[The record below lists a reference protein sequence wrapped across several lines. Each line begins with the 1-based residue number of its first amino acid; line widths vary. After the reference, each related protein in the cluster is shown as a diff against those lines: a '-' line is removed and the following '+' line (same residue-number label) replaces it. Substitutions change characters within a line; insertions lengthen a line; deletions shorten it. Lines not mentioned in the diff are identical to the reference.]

1 MVHASESVVNQATI
15 AARAEALEKK
25 EAEAAEKAGKGEGG
39 EGQPDPK
46 EAEAKAAADKAAADK
61 KAADE
66 KAAAD
71 AKAAEEAEKNG
82 QEKDPATGKFVSK
95 KKKEPNDPEEMRKWS
110 TRVSQENS
118 KLRKEM
124 SELKEAQEKTYK
136 LLASLSKNPIDYKEL
151 AKNPEALQKFVEDE
165 RESLTQEFQQQIESL
180 TAESKAKDT
189 AMERMRREHD
199 TENYPEWKRVYPHI
213 VKLAMGPSGDGDPR
227 VDFTKPAGEILDAL
241 YELALQENPKGP
253 EPQVK
258 VETMTGEKTYKE
270 SEMKAMIADMV
281 AKEKEAIA
289 KAAREEALKEAQ
301 EALKAEAA
309 GGTVASAGKG
319 AGRVPTDHLAA
330 FKKMSLAEQRDWLIA
345 NSPNGQ
351 Q

>member
-15 AARAEALEKK
+15 NARAEALEKK
-25 EAEAAEKAGKGEGG
+25 EAEEAAKGG
-39 EGQPDPK
+39 EGTQPDPK

-71 AKAAEEAEKNG
+71 AKTNEGDDKG
-82 QEKDPATGKFVSK
+82 VDKDPKTGKFLPK
-95 KKKEPNDPEEMRKWS
+95 QKKEPNDPEELRKWT
-110 TRVSQENS
+110 TRTSQENS

-124 SELKEAQEKTYK
+124 AELKEAQEKTYK
-136 LLASLSKNPIDYKEL
+136 LLASLSKNPTVDYKEL
-151 AKNPEALQKFVEDE
+151 AKNPEALQKFVEEE
-165 RESLTQEFQQQIESL
+165 REAMTSEFQEQIDAL
-180 TAESKAKDT
+180 TAESKAKET

-213 VKLAMGPSGDGDPR
+213 VKLAMGPNGTGDPR

-241 YELALQENPKGP
+241 YELALQENPSSSAPAAKPVTEP
-253 EPQVK
+253 E
-258 VETMTGEKTYKE
+258 VEGKTF
-270 SEMKAMIADMV
+270 SEAEVKAMVADMV
-281 AKEKEAIA
+281 AKEKEAIS
-289 KAAREEALKEAQ
+289 KAAREEAIREAQ
-301 EALKAEAA
+301 EALKQEAA

-330 FKKMSLAEQRDWLIA
+330 FKKMTLAEQRDWLIA
-345 NSPNGQ
+345 NSPNQ

>member
-1 MVHASESVVNQATI
+1 MGHQSESVVNQATI
-15 AARAEALEKK
+15 NQRAEALEKK
-25 EAEAAEKAGKGEGG
+25 EAEEAAKGG
-39 EGQPDPK
+39 EGTQPDPK

-71 AKAAEEAEKNG
+71 AKAAEEAAEKAG

-95 KKKEPNDPEEMRKWS
+95 KKKEANDPEEMRKWS

-136 LLASLSKNPIDYKEL
+136 LLASLSKTPVDYKEL
-151 AKNPEALQKFVEDE
+151 SKNPEALQKFVEDE
-165 RESLTQEFQQQIESL
+165 REGMTQEFQQQLDQL

-199 TENYPEWKRVYPHI
+199 TENYPEWKRVYPNI

-241 YELALQENPKGP
+241 YEIALQENPKGP

-281 AKEKEAIA
+281 SKEKDAIA

-319 AGRVPTDHLAA
+319 AGRVPTDHLSA
-330 FKKMSLAEQRDWLIA
+330 FKKMTLGEQRDWLIA
-345 NSPNGQ
+345 NSPDGQ
-351 Q
+351 K